1 MVYYLNAAHSAE
13 KMKKRFAMA
22 APRNENIKSIII
34 EAAQR
39 LLEVKPLSDISLAE
53 IAREAG
59 VSKGTLYYYYKAKDE
74 ILFDITDMY
83 LDRQWREFIEWTDN
97 PEKDTSLHRLVR
109 YVIERNVSTPSMR
122 IHLMVD
128 AMTGNSEVREKLV
141 KRYSEFQKLI
151 ADKISERTDKV
162 PAEFFSWLILLTSD
176 GIFLQKLLDN
186 PDFDID
192 AFIEEIT
199 RHIKPMTAK

>member
-1 MVYYLNAAHSAE
+1 
-13 KMKKRFAMA
+13 MA

-39 LLEVKPLSDISLAE
+39 LLEAKPLSDISLAE

-59 VSKGTLYYYYKAKDE
+59 VSKGTLYYYYRTKDE

-83 LDRQWREFIEWTDN
+83 LDRQWREFIAWTEN

-128 AMTGNSEVREKLV
+128 AMTGNTEVREKLV
-141 KRYSEFQKLI
+141 RRYSEFQKLI

-192 AFIEEIT
+192 AFIEQIIL
-199 RHIKPMTAK
+199 HIKPITAK

>member
-1 MVYYLNAAHSAE
+1 
-13 KMKKRFAMA
+13 MA